1 VKVDIYGK
9 ENCSY
14 CTAAKNL
21 AAARGLEYTYKQLEA
36 DYGWDIWLK
45 LFPYAKSFPQI
56 VIDGE
61 AIGGFE
67 DFKSF
72 LENHS

>member
-1 VKVDIYGK
+1 MKVDIYGK

-14 CTAAKNL
+14 CNAAKNL

-45 LFPYAKSFPQI
+45 LFPHAKSFPQI

-72 LENHS
+72 VEHNL